1 MTASPT
7 GSAAPASAAPSKRGR
22 ADASARPVR
31 SPIASVAERQGIVRR
46 LVRPAL
52 VLITVV
58 LVADAL
64 IGDKGLLEHR
74 RQAQRR
80 EQIEQELTRRQREN
94 QELRVRARRLRE
106 ENPAAIEDLARRK
119 LGMVK
124 PGELLFVVR
133 DADAPSTPT
142 PPKSPPAR

>member
-1 MTASPT
+1 MPAAQT
-7 GSAAPASAAPSKRGR
+7 GSAAPASAAS
-22 ADASARPVR
+22 SARAPR
-31 SPIASVAERQGIVRR
+31 SSPAGLPERQGLVRR

-52 VLITVV
+52 ILITVV

-74 RQAQRR
+74 RQAKRR
-80 EQIEQELTRRQREN
+80 DQIEQELTRRQREN

-106 ENPAAIEDLARRK
+106 EHPAAIEDLARRK

-133 DADAPSTPT
+133 DVDAAPAPA
-142 PPKSPPAR
+142 PPRTPPAR

>member
-1 MTASPT
+1 M
-7 GSAAPASAAPSKRGR
+7 PAEKPGR
-22 ADASARPVR
+22 DASAPA
-31 SPIASVAERQGIVRR
+31 ASTRDVVPGAPRAPKSALAERQGIVRR

-52 VLITVV
+52 ILITII
-58 LVADAL
+58 LVADSL

-74 RQAQRR
+74 RQAARR
-80 EQIEQELTRRQREN
+80 EQISQELEQRQHEN
-94 QELRVRARRLRE
+94 QDLRVKARRLRE

-133 DADAPSTPT
+133 DVESPT
-142 PPKSPPAR
+142 PAPARPQAAPPAR

>member
-1 MTASPT
+1 M
-7 GSAAPASAAPSKRGR
+7 
-22 ADASARPVR
+22 
-31 SPIASVAERQGIVRR
+31 VRR

-52 VLITVV
+52 ILITII

-74 RQAQRR
+74 RQAKRR
-80 EQIEQELTRRQREN
+80 EQIAQELEQRQREN
-94 QELRVRARRLRE
+94 QDLRVRARRLRE

-133 DADAPSTPT
+133 DVEAPRPSA
-142 PPKSPPAR
+142 PPAGPAAR

>member
-1 MTASPT
+1 MAAPSS
-7 GSAAPASAAPSKRGR
+7 GSAAPASAAAAKSGR
-22 ADASARPVR
+22 ADASSRTPRATAAGV
-31 SPIASVAERQGIVRR
+31 SERQGMVRR

-52 VLITVV
+52 ILIIVI

-64 IGDKGLLEHR
+64 IGDKGFLEHR
-74 RQAQRR
+74 RQANRR
-80 EQIEQELTRRQREN
+80 AQIERELTERQREN

-106 ENPAAIEDLARRK
+106 ENPATIEDLARRK

-133 DADAPSTPT
+133 DADAPATPASPT
-142 PPKSPPAR
+142 APPAR

>member
-1 MTASPT
+1 MTAPPT
-7 GSAAPASAAPSKRGR
+7 GSAAPASGAASKRGR
-22 ADASARPVR
+22 GDASAATPRLTA
-31 SPIASVAERQGIVRR
+31 ASLAERQGIVRR

-74 RQAQRR
+74 RQAKRR
-80 EQIEQELTRRQREN
+80 EQIEQELTQRQREN

-106 ENPAAIEDLARRK
+106 EHPATVEDLARRK

-133 DADAPSTPT
+133 DAEAPAAPT
-142 PPKSPPAR
+142 KPASPPAR